1 MCGSDSTSGLWQRE
15 WHGEKEEG
23 ACQGK
28 ERERAR
34 ERGNKELLS
43 EDVAK
48 GGKSWTIEKGKGQRT
63 KAEEKRKELAESCF
77 CLLSHPLTV
86 FSSSA

>member
-23 ACQGK
+23 VCPGK
-28 ERERAR
+28 ER

-43 EDVAK
+43 QDGAK
-48 GGKSWTIEKGKGQRT
+48 GGKSWTIEKAKGQGAQ
-63 KAEEKRKELAESCF
+63 AEEKRKELAESCF